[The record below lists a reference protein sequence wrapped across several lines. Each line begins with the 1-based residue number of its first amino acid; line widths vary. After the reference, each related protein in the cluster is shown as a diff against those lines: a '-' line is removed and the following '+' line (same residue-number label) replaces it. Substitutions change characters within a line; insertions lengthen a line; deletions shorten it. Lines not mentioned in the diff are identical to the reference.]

1 MTEIQETQTGT
12 KTVAQT
18 GVGPETGRIKTQF
31 SEETLDMLRIVIGIA
46 LLFPIVQLHFTIP
59 SAISM
64 WVSEQYVPFVNMIYF
79 IIVISI
85 GVWLLRYSFRF
96 SGTEKK

>member
-1 MTEIQETQTGT
+1 MTESQDTQPKMEVKTGT
-12 KTVAQT
+12 GA
-18 GVGPETGRIKTQF
+18 ETTRIKTYF
-31 SEETLDMLRIVIGIA
+31 GEDTLHMLRIIIGIA
-46 LLFPIVQLHFTIP
+46 LLFPIVQLYFTIP

-85 GVWLLRYSFRF
+85 GVWLLRYSFGF